1 MQTMN
6 NSDAA
11 NSLVQKT
18 YDLVNI
24 KDIEEAKAKIGKYAR
39 RTPLVQSMFLS
50 RNVVGGDVFLK
61 LENMQLTGSFKFR
74 GANNKIQ
81 HLTDA
86 EKKKGVITA
95 SAGNHAQGVA
105 LSGKL
110 LGIDTTVVMPDEAPQ
125 MKRDATRGYGAE
137 VDIHGATF
145 DDAHKWMH
153 ERAEKEG
160 KTIVD
165 PFNDKLVIA
174 GQGTIGLE
182 ILDDLWDVDTVVVP
196 VGGGGM
202 ISGIATAL
210 KSFNPS
216 IHVVGV
222 QSENVHGMEA
232 SVEAGHIVTHHD
244 DFTIADGT
252 DVATPGDITF
262 PIVQNL
268 VDEIVLV
275 SEDEIARAMKDLLQ
289 RTKVVAEGAGA
300 LPTAALE
307 NHKIDDKWLKGKK
320 VVALVSGGNV
330 DLARVSEIIDH
341 FFKPVEADNR
351 FFKPVEADNK

>member
-1 MQTMN
+1 MIKGVGV
-6 NSDAA
+6 D
-11 NSLVQKT
+11 
-18 YDLVNI
+18 NI
-24 KDIEEAKAKIGKYAR
+24 VSIQDIEEAKSIVSKYAR
-39 RTPLVQSMFLS
+39 KTPLVQSMFLS
-50 RNVVGGDVFLK
+50 RNIVGGDVFLK

-74 GANNKIQ
+74 GANNKIN
-81 HLTDA
+81 HLTQEERDH
-86 EKKKGVITA
+86 GVITA

-105 LSGKL
+105 LTGHL

-145 DDAHKWMH
+145 DDAHDWMH

-165 PFNDKLVIA
+165 PFNDKYVIA

-182 ILDDLWDVDTVVVP
+182 ILDDIWDVDTVIVP
-196 VGGGGM
+196 VGGGGL

-210 KSFNPS
+210 KSFNPN
-216 IHVVGV
+216 IHIVGV
-222 QSENVHGMEA
+222 QSENVHGMYS
-232 SVEAGHIVTHHD
+232 SVKSGKITKHHE
-244 DFTIADGT
+244 DFTLADGT

-262 PIVQNL
+262 PIVSQL

-275 SEDEIARAMKDLLQ
+275 NEEEIAHAMKDLLQ

-300 LPTAALE
+300 LPVAALE
-307 NHKIDDKWLKGKK
+307 SHKIDDRWLKNKK
-320 VVALVSGGNV
+320 IVAMVSGGNV
-330 DLARVSEIIDH
+330 DLSRVASIIDQ
-341 FFKPVEADNR
+341 FLKPVKADGGIG
-351 FFKPVEADNK
+351 